1 MTSSA
6 AIDDAPAPAT
16 ADAAPVPP
24 SLRTWFRVHCALD
37 VACAI
42 PLLLFPAR
50 ALGLPPRARLRMIE
64 LPLAMPFIVAGIKTS
79 AVIAVGTATVGAL
92 VGAGGFGQPI
102 LTGIRLDDFG
112 LILQGAVPAAVMAL
126 ALEALLGAVERRVV
140 PRGLRPP
147 R

>member
-1 MTSSA
+1 
-6 AIDDAPAPAT
+6 
-16 ADAAPVPP
+16 
-24 SLRTWFRVHCALD
+24 
-37 VACAI
+37 
-42 PLLLFPAR
+42 
-50 ALGLPPRARLRMIE
+50 MIE